1 MRFSIK
7 SDLPP
12 HCRVNYYNNVI
23 IHVYFLQKGTLLNIW
38 FLLWFVLSV
47 ILLGAT
53 TWSTFILFQQ
63 KRAWRAYAKAKGLE
77 FDNGTFFGPCTM
89 DGVIGDYNLS
99 FFTAV
104 QQYEDDRKN
113 RQLTVMQV
121 TANVP
126 FVDAV
131 AAGTKMLLP
140 FMQSLDATTPHNME
154 GKNWNKAF
162 SIRSRNK
169 ASVGAY
175 LTKERVSILN
185 QILSMPN
192 ADILILLDEKEGVFR
207 FETSNPLKNEKQ
219 IDAVISKLIARIK
232 KLQTSVEEQNRL
244 ASLMSLGNQQE
255 SSAGLVKAMPDEMMQ
270 LADGLELEE
279 EPVEEIKEE
288 SEEEIKEENPK
299 SSPQ

>member
-1 MRFSIK
+1 M
-7 SDLPP
+7 
-12 HCRVNYYNNVI
+12 
-23 IHVYFLQKGTLLNIW
+23 NIW
-38 FLLWFVLSV
+38 FLLWFILSV

-53 TWSTFILFQQ
+53 TWSTIILFQQ

-89 DGVIGDYNLS
+89 DGVIGDYNVS

-121 TANVP
+121 TANFP

-131 AAGTKMLLP
+131 AAGTKMVLP
-140 FMQSLDATTPHNME
+140 FLQSLDATTPHNME
-154 GKNWNKAF
+154 GKKWNKAYT
-162 SIRSRNK
+162 IRSRNK
-169 ASVGAY
+169 PSVSAY
-175 LTKERVSILN
+175 LTDERVTILN

-192 ADILILLDEKEGVFR
+192 ADILILLDQQEGVFR
-207 FETSNPLKNEKQ
+207 FETFNPLKNEKQ

-244 ASLMSLGNQQE
+244 SSLMSLGDQE
-255 SSAGLVKAMPDEMMQ
+255 EASAGFVKAMPDEMTQ
-270 LADGLELEE
+270 LAGGLELEE
-279 EPVEEIKEE
+279 EPAEDVDGVPIEED
-288 SEEEIKEENPK
+288 PK
-299 SSPQ
+299 PSSQ